1 MCSSTETDIAEI
13 RLTEILMK
21 QTLKMEDVADRIS
34 FRIHTVSRLIQQ
46 MSRRTLKSLDLTPA
60 QWRALMGVCT
70 ESGMTLQKL
79 TQFAQISQ
87 PLMSQAVK
95 SLEGKGL
102 VSRSSP
108 ANDRRVS
115 VLVATPE
122 GLKLGEQA
130 YAAMLEVE
138 EHLVSCV
145 GDRDSK
151 KLKNLLDNLISGCAG
166 V

>member
-1 MCSSTETDIAEI
+1 
-13 RLTEILMK
+13 
-21 QTLKMEDVADRIS
+21 
-34 FRIHTVSRLIQQ
+34 
-46 MSRRTLKSLDLTPA
+46 
-60 QWRALMGVCT
+60 MGVCT